1 MDFSLSPEID
11 DVRQRVRK
19 FVAREVMPLEENP
32 ANYDEHEN
40 IRLDVLDEVRARAK
54 AEGLWAPQMPK
65 ELGGMGLPHI
75 GWAAIYEEA
84 NRSLFGPCAINCA
97 APDDGN
103 MNVLSKVATPEQKER
118 WLMPIIRGEARSA
131 FVMTEPHPGSGSD
144 PTMMLTTA
152 EKKNDR
158 YIVRGRKWFITGAA
172 EAKHFILLART
183 SDDPRKGMSAF
194 LFDRDDPGW
203 RIDRRIPIMG
213 PEEHGGHCELVFEG
227 LEIPMENRLMEEG
240 DGLKLTQIRLGP
252 ARLTH
257 CMRWLGLAKRCMEI
271 AQTYANE
278 REGFG
283 VRLSNRESIQVA
295 LGDVAADI
303 EIGRLLTMKAA
314 ISCPIVSSGKP
325 TTATSTT
332 CGWRAITRS
341 SSCGATLTPPR
352 TMTSAS
358 RSTSVRNPSAS
369 KKPRSPGIPQP
380 SPMVSGSVVTIPPGS
395 TSAGATL
402 DVHPLTRPTS
412 PCGTTLPVSSII
424 STRAPAA
431 VRPVVSGFHNTSG
444 PASVAIAPVRLDA

>member
-1 MDFSLSPEID
+1 MDFSLTPEID
-11 DVRQRVRK
+11 DIRLKVRD
-19 FVAREVMPLEENP
+19 FIAREVMPLEDDK

-40 IRLDVLDEVRARAK
+40 IRLDVLEDVRARAK

-65 ELGGMGLPHI
+65 ELGGMGLPHV
-75 GWAAIYEEA
+75 GWAAIYEES
-84 NRSLFGPCAINCA
+84 NRSIFGPVAIHCA

-103 MNVLSKVATPEQKER
+103 MNVLSKVATDAQKER

-152 EKKNDR
+152 ERKNDR
-158 YIVRGRKWFITGAA
+158 YIIRGRKWFITGAA
-172 EAKHFILLART
+172 EAKHFILIART
-183 SDDPRKGMSAF
+183 SDDPRKGLSAF
-194 LFDRDDPGW
+194 LFDSGDPGW

-227 LEIPMENRLMEEG
+227 LEIPIENRLMEEG

-295 LGDVAADI
+295 LGSVAADI
-303 EIGRLLTMKAA
+303 EVGRLLTMKAA
-314 ISCPIVSSGKP
+314 WLLDQGDRAKTAVSMAKVHVAD
-325 TTATSTT
+325 TLHKAADTA
-332 CGWRAITRS
+332 IQIN
-341 SSCGATLTPPR
+341 GARGYSKDTILEWIYR
-352 TMTSAS
+352 YARQARLVDGAS
-358 RSTSVRNPSAS
+358 EVH
-369 KKPRSPGIPQP
+369 K
-380 SPMVSGSVVTIPPGS
+380 MVM
-395 TSAGATL
+395 AGAYRKEGQ
-402 DVHPLTRPTS
+402 DFWRWGV
-412 PCGTTLPVSSII
+412 
-424 STRAPAA
+424 
-431 VRPVVSGFHNTSG
+431 
-444 PASVAIAPVRLDA
+444 